1 MQLSKFY
8 PILPSSEWV
17 SRLVPLGIKTVQIRI
32 KEQPEDEIAR
42 QISEAID
49 VCGVHDCQ
57 LIINDYWDIALKAGA
72 SHIHIG
78 QEDLAALTAEDLEQ
92 IREAGISLGIST
104 HSTME
109 LYTAIAFEPGYI
121 ALGPIWETT
130 LKKMKWQP
138 QGLDKIQAWKT
149 MCSKPLVAIGGITL
163 ERAPSVFERGADS
176 IAVVS
181 DIIMNDNPEQRVSQ
195 WLELGQTA

>member
-1 MQLSKFY
+1 MQLSRFY
-8 PILPSSEWV
+8 PIFPSVEWI
-17 SRLVPLGIKTVQIRI
+17 SRLVPLGIKTVQLRI
-32 KEQPEDEIAR
+32 KDQAKDEISR

-49 VCGVHDCQ
+49 VCQTNECQ
-57 LIINDYWDIALKAGA
+57 LIINDYWKEALSAGA

-78 QEDLAALTAEDLEQ
+78 QEDLAALSAEELDQ
-92 IREAGISLGIST
+92 IKEAGISLGIST

-109 LYTAIAFEPGYI
+109 LYTAIAFEPDYI

-138 QGLDKIQAWKT
+138 QGLDRIQAWKT
-149 MCSKPLVAIGGITL
+149 MCNKPLVAIGGITA
-163 ERAPSVFERGADS
+163 ERAPVVFERGADS

-181 DIIMNDNPEQRVSQ
+181 DIIMNDNPEQRVTQ
-195 WLELGQTA
+195 WLELSEAA